1 MALTQE
7 TRQDSDNGAHPESPT
22 GPFVFSRAIDDDGS
36 TIPATKDALG
46 GKGLGL
52 VELARLGLP
61 VPSGFILTTGAW
73 CEWESSEHQ
82 ITDQLAREITQQIT
96 NLEQSSGKR
105 LGNPDNPLIVSVRSG
120 APVSMPGAM
129 ITLLNIGLNDETVG
143 SLGNEIGKQNA
154 WKSYLEMMIHLGH
167 QAYGIPKVRLDAVR
181 TESLARF
188 AVARVSD
195 LPSGELK
202 AMVARVKQIYSESHS
217 EFPQDPHEQ
226 IQAAVHGVFGSWNA
240 PEAVLYRSQHG
251 IPDTIGTAAVI
262 QHVVWGLGRD
272 NQAGAGVLLTRNIGT
287 GEKIP
292 SVAFVSGKQGTAVVG
307 ERGTHQQSLIADLPI
322 PDHAKRELAKNI
334 QTIEKHYLYPQD
346 VEFTFDGHRV
356 WLLQTR
362 DVPLQPMAHFRVLSE
377 LMSAHKISHQDALRR
392 MTTLELRSL
401 LSAPLDPDIVREKR
415 KSGQVLTTGISIS
428 IGNAS
433 GKIISSLEEAGDYM
447 GKPCILVMPSVSL
460 PIITKLMDRKLYANI
475 VGLVAGNGGIGSHIA
490 RVGTRVG
497 EHMPIIFGANTKVL
511 REIQEITIDG
521 GTAETFKGFI
531 PRLQNGRNKLLTG
544 AEYDTAL
551 VWFKTKLRNP
561 WQYST
566 SEKGIEELI
575 ALGREAME
583 LSRDRYESTK
593 ARAQYLINAL
603 IPAEIRLPYEIVPAS
618 DTDQMIRLAK
628 DILSRGNHVTIRT
641 CFAPDPRGKAPWVM
655 LTSEKQ
661 VQEFFDN
668 PDFPWKYGG
677 YSAWKSDPSLTEVLV
692 GEIPKNKMNEDPAI
706 QYNFASWTVTSTE
719 LGEIIMQVRPHT
731 AHLRGHEDA
740 SPDDLI
746 TFRLIKDPLHH
757 EGVRIANETVG
768 ANLASD
774 DVGHKLAA
782 LSSARLMDW
791 WVRHELPKRLAAA
804 GALYPPPHFAIPV
817 IEGQSR
823 VGPDGDWC
831 AIYGLKSDKVEE

>member
-1 MALTQE
+1 MASNHEIRTD
-7 TRQDSDNGAHPESPT
+7 TIVDHHPESPT
-22 GPFVFSRAIDDDGS
+22 GSFLFSRAIDDHTS
-36 TIPATKDALG
+36 PLPVTKDALG
-46 GKGLGL
+46 GKGFGL
-52 VELARLGLP
+52 VELNALGLP
-61 VPSGFILTTGAW
+61 VPPGFILTTGAW
-73 CEWESSEHQ
+73 CQWESSEHQ
-82 ITDQLAREITQQIT
+82 ITDQLAREITQQIS
-96 NLEQSSGKR
+96 NLELSSGKR
-105 LGNPDNPLIVSVRSG
+105 LGDPDNPLIVSVRSG

-129 ITLLNIGLNDETVG
+129 ITLLNIGLNDHTVTA
-143 SLGNEIGKQNA
+143 LGKEIGEQNA

-167 QAYGIPKVRLDAVR
+167 QAYGIPIGRLDAVR
-181 TESLARF
+181 SERLARF
-188 AVARVSD
+188 GVARVSD
-195 LPSGELK
+195 LPVGQLQN
-202 AMVARVKQIYSESHS
+202 MVARVKQIYSESHS

-226 IQAAVHGVFGSWNA
+226 IQAAVHGVFESWNA

-322 PDHAKRELAKNI
+322 PDHAKRELAKSV
-334 QTIEKHYLYPQD
+334 QTLEKHYLYPQD

-377 LMSAHKISHQDALRR
+377 LINAHKISHQDALRR

-401 LSAPLDPDIVREKR
+401 LSAPLDPDIVRQKR
-415 KSGQVLTTGISIS
+415 KSQEVLATGISIS

-433 GKIISSLEEAGDYM
+433 GRIITSLEEAGDYM

-497 EHMPIIFGANTKVL
+497 EHMPIIFGANTKAL

-521 GTAETFKGFI
+521 GTAEIFSGFI

-544 AEYDTAL
+544 SEYDTAL
-551 VWFKTKLRNP
+551 LWFTEKLRNP
-561 WQYST
+561 WRYVT
-566 SEKGIEELI
+566 AEKSIQELI
-575 ALGREAME
+575 TLGQEAMTQ
-583 LSRDRYESTK
+583 SRDRYESTK
-593 ARAQYLINAL
+593 ARAQYLINVL
-603 IPAEIRLPYEIVPAS
+603 IPAEIRLPYTIVPAA
-618 DTDQMIRLAK
+618 DTDHMKGLAR

-655 LTSEKQ
+655 LTSNEQ

-677 YSAWKSDPSLTEVLV
+677 YSVWKSDPSLTEVLV
-692 GEIPKNKMNEDPAI
+692 GEIPQNKMNEDPAI
-706 QYNFASWTVTSTE
+706 QYQFASWTVTCTE
-719 LGEIIMQVRPHT
+719 LGDMIVQVKPHT

-746 TFRLIKDPLHH
+746 TFHLMKDPLRPD
-757 EGVRIANETVG
+757 EVRIAQQTIG
-768 ANLASD
+768 ANLMGD
-774 DVGHKLAA
+774 DTGNKLAA
-782 LSSARLMDW
+782 LSASRLMDW
-791 WVRHELPKRLAAA
+791 WVRHDFPKRLAAA

-823 VGPDGDWC
+823 VGLDGDWC